1 MRRGRK
7 AEAAQCGVQ
16 GASGDGGA
24 FGGED
29 PGGAV
34 GGVRGSSDDDQR
46 LEAGAGEACGRAV
59 CARHQGAGGRGCAE
73 GHYRSA
79 PQDRPAPGRA
89 RFSCRAARH
98 LPIAAR
104 RAMIAPEA
112 GLSISRQC
120 TLLGIA
126 RSSFYYRPR
135 PESAEELELLKRL
148 DRIFTDCPV
157 YGSRRLQ
164 VALLRDGISMGR
176 RRVRR
181 LMRKLGLWAVRPKR
195 NTSKR
200 HPGHKV
206 YPYLLRGKTIDRANQ
221 VWAADITYIPMRQ
234 GFLYL
239 VAIIDWATR
248 RVLSWRLSNTLTAGF
263 CVEALSEA
271 LARFGKPGIFNTDQ
285 GAQFTSDEFTKM
297 LTDHGIAISMDGR
310 GRCHDN
316 IFVERLWWTVKHEWV
331 YLRPAANGIEQKRSL
346 GESFDWYN
354 RASEHPSVYVI
365 EEKRLCSSGCDPVG
379 CLGFCRARSVMVW
392 AADVAR
398 SARLKIHGPSGKGW
412 LPWIS
417 PASAASLSVLG
428 AMWRNCAALFRCN
441 QGSIPSSAGLCT
453 GMR

>member
-1 MRRGRK
+1 MRRLRRLRNFGQRDKLKADRSKRGVRNGRK
-7 AEAAQCGVQ
+7 AEAAQRGVQ
-16 GASGDGGA
+16 SASGDGGA

-34 GGVRGSSDDDQR
+34 GGVWGSSDDDQQ
-46 LEAGAGEACGRAV
+46 LEAGAGEARGGAV
-59 CARHQGAGGRGCAE
+59 CTRQQGAGGRGCAE
-73 GHYRSA
+73 GDRRSA
-79 PQDRPAPGRA
+79 PADRTAAGRV

-98 LPIAAR
+98 LPSAER
-104 RAMIAPEA
+104 RAMIAPKA
-112 GLSISRQC
+112 GLSVIRKC

-126 RSSFYYRPR
+126 RSSFYSRAR
-135 PESAEELELLKRL
+135 PESAEEPELLKRL

-164 VALLRDGISMGR
+164 VALLRGGISMGR

-248 RVLSWRLSNTLTAGF
+248 RGLSWRLSNPLTAGV
-263 CVEALSEA
+263 CGAALSA
-271 LARFGKPGIFNTDQ
+271 GAARVREPGIFNTDQ

-346 GESFDWYN
+346 GEFFDWYN
-354 RASEHPSVYVI
+354 LRRPHQA
-365 EEKRLCSSGCDPVG
+365 
-379 CLGFCRARSVMVW
+379 LGWRTPDEAYLGQST
-392 AADVAR
+392 AATA
-398 SARLKIHGPSGKGW
+398 L
-412 LPWIS
+412 
-417 PASAASLSVLG
+417 AA
-428 AMWRNCAALFRCN
+428 
-441 QGSIPSSAGLCT
+441 
-453 GMR
+453 

>member
-1 MRRGRK
+1 MRRGSK
-7 AEAAQCGVQ
+7 EEAAQRRLQ
-16 GASGDGGA
+16 GAGGDGGA

-34 GGVRGSSDDDQR
+34 GGIWGSSDDDQQ

-59 CARHQGAGGRGCAE
+59 CAWQQGAGGRGGAE
-73 GHYRSA
+73 GDRRSA
-79 PQDRPAPGRA
+79 SKDRAAAGRA

-98 LPIAAR
+98 LPSAER

-112 GLSISRQC
+112 GLSVSRQC
-120 TLLGIA
+120 TLLGVA
-126 RSSFYYRPR
+126 RSGFYYRPR
-135 PESAEELELLKRL
+135 PESAEELELLERL
-148 DRIFTDCPV
+148 DRIFTDHPV

-164 VALLRDGISMGR
+164 VALLRQGISVGC
-176 RRVRR
+176 RRVRQ

-206 YPYLLRGKTIDRANQ
+206 YPYLLRGKTIDQANQ

-285 GAQFTSDEFTKM
+285 SLPSRKRGA
-297 LTDHGIAISMDGR
+297 R
-310 GRCHDN
+310 N
-316 IFVERLWWTVKHEWV
+316 
-331 YLRPAANGIEQKRSL
+331 
-346 GESFDWYN
+346 
-354 RASEHPSVYVI
+354 
-365 EEKRLCSSGCDPVG
+365 
-379 CLGFCRARSVMVW
+379 
-392 AADVAR
+392 
-398 SARLKIHGPSGKGW
+398 
-412 LPWIS
+412 S
-417 PASAASLSVLG
+417 PAMSSP
-428 AMWRNCAALFRCN
+428 RC
-441 QGSIPSSAGLCT
+441 
-453 GMR
+453 

>member
-1 MRRGRK
+1 MRRERK
-7 AEAAQCGVQ
+7 EEAAQRGFQ

-34 GGVRGSSDDDQR
+34 GRVWGSSDDDQQ
-46 LEAGAGEACGRAV
+46 LEAGAGDACGGAV
-59 CARHQGAGGRGCAE
+59 CARPHGAGGRGCAE
-73 GHYRSA
+73 GGRRSA
-79 PQDRPAPGRA
+79 PQDRPAAGRA

-98 LPIAAR
+98 LPSAER
-104 RAMIAPEA
+104 RAMIAPKA
-112 GLSISRQC
+112 GLSVSRQC
-120 TLLGIA
+120 ALLEIA

-135 PESAEELELLKRL
+135 PESAEELHLLKRL
-148 DRIFTDCPV
+148 DRIFTDHPV

-164 VALLRDGISMGR
+164 VALSREGVSVGR
-176 RRVRR
+176 RRIRR

-195 NTSKR
+195 NTSK
-200 HPGHKV
+200 PNPAHKV
-206 YPYLLRGKTIDRANQ
+206 YPYLLRGKVIDRPNQ
-221 VWAADITYIPMRQ
+221 VWATDITYIPMRR

-285 GAQFTSDEFTKM
+285 GAQFTSEEFTNV
-297 LTDHGIAISMDGR
+297 LRDHGIAISMDGR

-346 GESFDWYN
+346 AEFFDWYN
-354 RASEHPSVYVI
+354 LRRPHQA
-365 EEKRLCSSGCDPVG
+365 
-379 CLGFCRARSVMVW
+379 LGWRTPDEAY
-392 AADVAR
+392 
-398 SARLKIHGPSGKGW
+398 
-412 LPWIS
+412 
-417 PASAASLSVLG
+417 LG
-428 AMWRNCAALFRCN
+428 QSTA
-441 QGSIPSSAGLCT
+441 T
-453 GMR
+453 TV